1 MARFLVAVVRI
12 CPRFIVTAD
21 LANFPWHVRAPQVR
35 QSKEI
40 VSCLRTNNTGSPQ
53 QYKNAGS
60 TCILKNNVSQYCT
73 YHVSTQVNTEN
84 GDSTKRKRNGQDD
97 KHEERAD
104 LWDITSQCVCNR
116 LFQVI
121 KDQTT

>member
-1 MARFLVAVVRI
+1 MA
-12 CPRFIVTAD
+12 CMC
-21 LANFPWHVRAPQVR
+21 PQVR